1 MANNERLKQIISD
14 IRQISDL
21 TDSMKDAEIYPV
33 SFFSQAFD
41 LMQKIQSAFHL
52 LEADQVEMF
61 ASQMKKHQTL
71 ILSIHRQMRTIEGVA
86 PPASPP
92 ATPSAPTTTPP
103 PETKQR
109 PTRVT
114 VPDYNFSTG
123 QNVSKSKKAIF
134 DRLGMHRKEAAI
146 NTGKQAQAVPA
157 ASPETGSPATVTPIA
172 PPEAKMPT
180 TAHIT
185 PAALPEIETPTVSAV
200 PERPVTRII
209 EDSIEVP
216 ATKRPARPMPNPL
229 PVSETEKTTEKST
242 ITMPVTNRETPLHTS
257 TSGGGP
263 VTKNFAERDKMPETK
278 FRNTSNGIS
287 AESNLPPSVHDV
299 LEKNILSDLRRAI
312 SLNDHFRY
320 RHELF
325 RDNEEVMNKVI
336 SILNSKGS
344 YKESMQFLEEKFH
357 WDFTNPVVKDF
368 IKVLELR
375 FL

>member
-61 ASQMKKHQTL
+61 ASQMKKHQAL
-71 ILSIHRQMRTIEGVA
+71 ILSIHRQMRTIEGVTPHAVTAAATTPA
-86 PPASPP
+86 PPA
-92 ATPSAPTTTPP
+92 

-114 VPDYNFSTG
+114 APEYNIVTG
-123 QNVSKSKKAIF
+123 QNESKSKKAF
-134 DRLGMHRKEAAI
+134 FLDRLGLHKNEVATD
-146 NTGKQAQAVPA
+146 TGKQAHAV
-157 ASPETGSPATVTPIA
+157 PIA
-172 PPEAKMPT
+172 PT
-180 TAHIT
+180 TAA
-185 PAALPEIETPTVSAV
+185 PAAPPETKTPTAPAA
-200 PERPVTRII
+200 PERPVTKII
-209 EDSIEVP
+209 EDAVEAP
-216 ATKRPARPMPNPL
+216 AAELSAVKRPARPMPNPL
-229 PVSETEKTTEKST
+229 PVSETAKTTEKST
-242 ITMPVTNRETPLHTS
+242 ITLPVTNSENLLYM
-257 TSGGGP
+257 SGSSP
-263 VTKNFAERDKMPETK
+263 VAKIFAERAEAKS
-278 FRNTSNGIS
+278 RNTSNGIP
-287 AESNLPPSVHDV
+287 AESNFPPSVHDAI
-299 LEKNILSDLRRAI
+299 EKRILSDLRRAF
-312 SLNDHFRY
+312 SLNDRFRY

-325 RDNEEVMNKVI
+325 RDNEEVMNRVI
-336 SILNSKGS
+336 SILNTRES
-344 YKESMQFLEEKFH
+344 YKESLQFLEEKLH